1 MDRNERNT
9 MDQNARKRTV
19 RREGN
24 AEGSARA
31 NEGLG
36 RRPSGNGASASAG
49 RPSGKSSSASVRRTS
64 ESGDPTRRTTPGG
77 TVTPMRRE
85 SGSVRKPSEQAG
97 RAQGSLRKEHS
108 ETGRT
113 RDAAGAPTDPSL
125 RRASGKAGT
134 PTDPSARR
142 AAGKTGTPTDPS
154 ARRAAGKTGTPTD
167 PSARRT
173 AGKAGVP
180 TDPSARR
187 TSGKAGTPTDPSA
200 RRTAGKAGTPADPS
214 LRRAAGK
221 AQGNPA
227 EQKPVRSADG
237 IVRKQG
243 GHPNG
248 KSKAMSKKKKKQ
260 KRAAF
265 NFASGGVLI
274 IAACVFI
281 FSLYQLITMLIP
293 YYSGGEEYDK
303 IKNIAITADEEGKGF
318 TVDFDALL
326 KENEDTVAWIRFDEP
341 AVINYPV
348 VKSADNNEYLT
359 KTFTAND
366 NKLGAIFVDMRNSN
380 DFSDKNTFIYGH
392 HLNVGGEMFSE
403 LLKYEN
409 ESFCK
414 KHPNFYIYTPDGKV
428 RTYKVFSAGVVK
440 DTADNYKLDYA
451 TDADYEAYLKLC
463 EESSNY
469 KVEDVELT
477 AQSQIVSLS
486 TCTNVRDDERFLVQ
500 GVLTAVD

>member
-24 AEGSARA
+24 AAGSTRA

-36 RRPSGNGASASAG
+36 RRPSGNGAPASAG

-85 SGSVRKPSEQAG
+85 SGRVRKPSEQAG

-142 AAGKTGTPTDPS
+142 AAGKTGTSTDPS
-154 ARRAAGKTGTPTD
+154 ARRAAGKAGAPTD

-173 AGKAGVP
+173 AGKAGAP
-180 TDPSARR
+180 TDPSTRR
-187 TSGKAGTPTDPSA
+187 TAGKAGTPTDPSA

-243 GHPNG
+243 SHPNG

>member
-36 RRPSGNGASASAG
+36 RRPSGNGAPASAG

-125 RRASGKAGT
+125 RRASGKAG
-134 PTDPSARR
+134 A
-142 AAGKTGTPTDPS
+142 
-154 ARRAAGKTGTPTD
+154 PTD

>member
-24 AEGSARA
+24 AVGSTRA

-36 RRPSGNGASASAG
+36 RRPSGNGAPASAG

-125 RRASGKAGT
+125 RRAS
-134 PTDPSARR
+134 
-142 AAGKTGTPTDPS
+142 
-154 ARRAAGKTGTPTD
+154 
-167 PSARRT
+167 
-173 AGKAGVP
+173 
-180 TDPSARR
+180 
-187 TSGKAGTPTDPSA
+187 
-200 RRTAGKAGTPADPS
+200 GKAGTPADPS

>member
-36 RRPSGNGASASAG
+36 RRPSGNGAPASAG

-281 FSLYQLITMLIP
+281 FSLYQLIAMLIP

>member
-19 RREGN
+19 RREGD
-24 AEGSARA
+24 AAGSARA
-31 NEGLG
+31 NAGQG
-36 RRPSGNGASASAG
+36 RRPSGNGAPASAG

-108 ETGRT
+108 ETGRP
-113 RDAAGAPTDPSL
+113 REA
-125 RRASGKAGT
+125 AGT

-142 AAGKTGTPTDPS
+142 V
-154 ARRAAGKTGTPTD
+154 
-167 PSARRT
+167 
-173 AGKAGVP
+173 AGKAG
-180 TDPSARR
+180 A
-187 TSGKAGTPTDPSA
+187 PTDPSA
-200 RRTAGKAGTPADPS
+200 RRTAGKAGTPTDPSSRRTPTDPSSRRTPTDPSARRAAGKAGAPADPS
-214 LRRAAGK
+214 SRRTAGK

-293 YYSGGEEYDK
+293 YYSGGKEYDK
-303 IKNIAITADEEGKGF
+303 VKDLAITMDKDSGKGDGF
-318 TVDFDALL
+318 QVDFDVL
-326 KENEDTVAWIRFDEP
+326 KEQNPDTIAWIRFEEP
-341 AVINYPV
+341 SVISYPV

-451 TDADYEAYLKLC
+451 TDADYEEYLKLC

>member
-36 RRPSGNGASASAG
+36 RRPSGNGAPASAG

-134 PTDPSARR
+134 PT
-142 AAGKTGTPTDPS
+142 
-154 ARRAAGKTGTPTD
+154 
-167 PSARRT
+167 
-173 AGKAGVP
+173 
-180 TDPSARR
+180 
-187 TSGKAGTPTDPSA
+187 
-200 RRTAGKAGTPADPS
+200 DPS

>member
-36 RRPSGNGASASAG
+36 RRPSGNGAPASAG

-154 ARRAAGKTGTPTD
+154 ARR
-167 PSARRT
+167 T

-214 LRRAAGK
+214 LRRAAGQ

-237 IVRKQG
+237 IDRKQG

>member
-36 RRPSGNGASASAG
+36 RRPSGNGAPASAG

-142 AAGKTGTPTDPS
+142 AAGETGTPTDPS

-173 AGKAGVP
+173 AGKAGTP

-187 TSGKAGTPTDPSA
+187 TAGKAGTPTDPSA

>member
-36 RRPSGNGASASAG
+36 RRPSGNGAPASAG

-142 AAGKTGTPTDPS
+142 AAGE
-154 ARRAAGKTGTPTD
+154 TGTPTD

-173 AGKAGVP
+173 A
-180 TDPSARR
+180 
-187 TSGKAGTPTDPSA
+187 GKAGTPTDPSA

-281 FSLYQLITMLIP
+281 FSLYKLITLLIP

>member
-36 RRPSGNGASASAG
+36 RRPSGNGAPASAG

-173 AGKAGVP
+173 AGKAGTP
-180 TDPSARR
+180 ADPSARR
-187 TSGKAGTPTDPSA
+187 P
-200 RRTAGKAGTPADPS
+200 
-214 LRRAAGK
+214 AGK

>member
-1 MDRNERNT
+1 MDRNDRNT
-9 MDQNARKRTV
+9 TDQAAHKRAV
-19 RREGN
+19 RRG
-24 AEGSARA
+24 GDVQRSAG
-31 NEGLG
+31 EKSGQV
-36 RRPSGNGASASAG
+36 RRPTGSRSA
-49 RPSGKSSSASVRRTS
+49 
-64 ESGDPTRRTTPGG
+64 
-77 TVTPMRRE
+77 VTPMKRDSE
-85 SGSVRKPSEQAG
+85 NVRKPSEQAG
-97 RAQGSLRKEHS
+97 RAQGSLRRGPVGTAS
-108 ETGRT
+108 
-113 RDAAGAPTDPSL
+113 DPAAGSAQ
-125 RRASGKAGT
+125 RRAGVSS
-134 PTDPSARR
+134 DPAARSAQ
-142 AAGKTGTPTDPS
+142 
-154 ARRAAGKTGTPTD
+154 
-167 PSARRT
+167 RRT
-173 AGKAGVP
+173 GA
-180 TDPSARR
+180 TSDPAARSAQRR
-187 TSGKAGTPTDPSA
+187 TGASSDPAARSA
-200 RRTAGKAGTPADPS
+200 QRRTGASSDPAA
-214 LRRAAGK
+214 RN
-221 AQGNPA
+221 AQDSHSNKQA
-227 EQKPVRSADG
+227 VRPADG

-243 GHPNG
+243 GRPDG

-274 IAACVFI
+274 VAACVFI

-303 IKNIAITADEEGKGF
+303 IKDIAITADEEGKGF

-366 NKLGAIFVDMRNSN
+366 NKLGAIFVDMRNNS
-380 DFSDKNTFIYGH
+380 DFSDRNTFIYGH

-403 LLKYEN
+403 LLEYDS

-440 DTADNYKLDYA
+440 DTADNYKIEYA
-451 TDADYEAYLKLC
+451 VDADYEAYLKLC

-500 GVLTAVD
+500 GVLTAID